1 MRRSLCL
8 AGVLTAFALFSSA
21 CPSIDAL
28 PGNPVESCLL
38 SGCHEAVENA
48 HYGSS
53 PALLCVDCHGGDN
66 TDPTIE
72 GAHVTTD
79 ISFNPSTPGSR
90 FIDVPS
96 MKELDELPREVI
108 QFINPSDYRVAP
120 QVCGTNALGGV
131 QCHPTITRNSMMLT
145 RATMAGQMIGGGFLA
160 GAWDKDAEFGVVPVI
175 DQFLPD
181 VIPEGF
187 TDQLEMFP
195 SHAPESVLNP
205 IAESFFP
212 IYEQMCIECHLG
224 RDGPR
229 IPGRYYSSGCA
240 GCHMVSADDARARTP
255 DITQDR
261 EELGHVAT
269 HRLTNL
275 IPDSQCAHCHISHLA
290 RALLAQGVRER
301 SEERG
306 DTPMGGV
313 NTGLPDPENAVPWAQ
328 ENYVPYQGLYEI
340 YGKPYP
346 FYIEDEDGTN
356 DVDETPPDIH
366 TERNLGC
373 IDCHNIRE
381 AHGDSQ
387 MATRMDREIDVR
399 CETCHGRPGEKGSLR
414 SDAGLAFNIAET
426 SAGGTG
432 SNIPVFSVSAVDGF
446 TVEQRGRF
454 DRIGHPVTQITKRSD
469 PLDPDEPGRYNPRTR
484 MGCELHA
491 GTADRRKA
499 TKDEVNALAG
509 LDPAAVAEQFPGLPA
524 GFTFADVPEQETDG
538 RLECFACH
546 NTWTVNC
553 YGCHIVRDDREEYV
567 SLVDGETK
575 RGKAHSHEM
584 TVVADQLA
592 LGFNTRG
599 RISPMLATSIFFTH
613 YDETGGKVVD
623 AQALIDGFGGTG
635 DGNLHNPVHHH
646 TVRQIPR
653 DCDGCHPSLTGSH
666 DDADL
671 LTLVGFG
678 SGRYTFVDGDGAVH
692 ELDRTALADYDGDG
706 TFDDPGE
713 LGLPL
718 SVSSVQGIA
727 NTTHVT
733 ILDEADPRIE
743 PGALDLLATNLILG
757 SVIVPQRPEQGDDDD
772 SAGPDDDDSAGPDDD
787 DSGAG
792 R

>member
-1 MRRSLCL
+1 LRPFAQL
-8 AGVLTAFALFSSA
+8 AAGLLLALFCSA
-21 CPSIDAL
+21 CPTIEAL
-28 PGNPVESCLL
+28 PGTPAESCLQ
-38 SGCHEAVENA
+38 SECHEAVENA

-53 PALLCVDCHGGDN
+53 PALLCIDCHGGDN

-96 MKELDELPREVI
+96 MKELDELPKEVI

-120 QVCGTNALGGV
+120 QICGTNALGGV

-160 GAWDKDAEFGVVPVI
+160 GIWDKKAEFGVVQATDP
-175 DQFLPD
+175 FLPEVVPD
-181 VIPEGF
+181 GF
-187 TDQLEMFP
+187 TDHLPMFP
-195 SHAPESVLNP
+195 SEAPDSVLNP
-205 IAESFFP
+205 IGESFFP
-212 IYEQMCIECHLG
+212 VYEQMCIECHLG

-240 GCHMVSADDARARTP
+240 GCHMPSDDDARAKTP

-306 DTPMGGV
+306 DTPMGGI
-313 NTGLPDPENAVPWAQ
+313 NPGLPDPENAVPWGQ
-328 ENYVPYQGLYEI
+328 ENYIPYQGLYEI

-356 DVDETPPDIH
+356 DIDETPPDIH
-366 TERNLGC
+366 TERDLGC

-399 CETCHGRPGEKGSLR
+399 CETCHGRPGERGSLR

-432 SNIPVFSVSAVDGF
+432 KNVPVFELHEDGLQ
-446 TVEQRGRF
+446 VLQLGRF
-454 DRIGHPVTQITKRSD
+454 TNIQHFVTQITRNSD
-469 PLDPDEPGRYNPRTR
+469 PDDPGEPSVYNPRTR

-491 GTADRRKA
+491 GTAERRKA
-499 TKDEVNALAG
+499 TKEEVNALAWA
-509 LDPAAVAEQFPGLPA
+509 DPDAVAEEFPGLTP
-524 GFTFADVPEQETDG
+524 GFTFEVPDEEMDG

-546 NTWTVNC
+546 NAWTVNC

-567 SLVDGETK
+567 SMVDGETK

-613 YDETGGKVVD
+613 FDETGGKVVD
-623 AQALIDGFGGTG
+623 AQALVDGLGGSG

-646 TVRQIPR
+646 TIRQIPR
-653 DCDGCHPSLTGSH
+653 DCDGCHPSETGSH

-678 SGRYTFVDGDGAVH
+678 SGRYTVTDGDGVVH
-692 ELDRTALADYDGDG
+692 QLDRTVLVDYDGDG
-706 TFDDPGE
+706 VWDDPGE
-713 LGLPL
+713 RGLPL
-718 SVSSVQGIA
+718 SVSSLQGTA
-727 NTTHVT
+727 NTTHVS
-733 ILDEADPRIE
+733 ILDEDERLNE
-743 PGALDLLATNLILG
+743 PGALDLLATNLVLG
-757 SVIVPQRPEQGDDDD
+757 SVVVPQRPEEGDDDD
-772 SAGPDDDDSAGPDDD
+772 SASDDDDDSSQPDDD
-787 DSGAG
+787 DSGA